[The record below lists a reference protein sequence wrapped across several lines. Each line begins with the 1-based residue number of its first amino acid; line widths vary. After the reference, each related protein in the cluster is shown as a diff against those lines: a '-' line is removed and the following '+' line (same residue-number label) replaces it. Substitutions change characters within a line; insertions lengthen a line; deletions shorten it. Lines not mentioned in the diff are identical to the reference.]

1 MIEGDHSMNRNL
13 KLLWGAHTL
22 SVFGTAVYSLALT
35 LLSIEYSQSALGAG
49 AILFTSV
56 IPYFFLGIIA
66 GVICDRVERKP
77 LMLFCDLSRGI
88 LTLSIPVADA
98 FGVLTIQQIVTVG
111 FLMTCV
117 RAFFFPANQASVPLL
132 IDDKKN
138 LTKVNAY
145 IGSTQNLGIML
156 GPSLGGV
163 LLLFD
168 FTVTQLFYIDS
179 ATYFISAAL
188 LSRIR
193 FPKRAELKGG
203 SKKTTVLQDSWEGIK
218 YMTVGNKEIWMMI
231 VAFFTQLLVGA
242 GVIQL
247 GIPKV
252 LEEAKLGGTKTFGF
266 VMSMIALSSML
277 SSLWLARRKVGEP
290 AKWIFT
296 GYIVR
301 GCAFFVLGF
310 SGNLIGIGI
319 AALLIGFGNTISGT
333 TLTTVLQLRTPN
345 EMLGKVMA
353 VRSSVGN
360 IADAFAYLLLGSV
373 LSTFSLTLA
382 FSIVTVYVVV
392 TTGAFYFLW
401 RNYQRK
407 KSIEYTRYS

>member
-1 MIEGDHSMNRNL
+1 MNRNL
-13 KLLWGAHTL
+13 KLLWSANTL

-77 LMLFCDLSRGI
+77 LMLFCDILRGG
-88 LTLSIPVADA
+88 LTLSIPIADA
-98 FGVLTIQQIVTVG
+98 FGVLTIHQIVIIG
-111 FLMTCV
+111 FLMTCI

-168 FTVTQLFYIDS
+168 FNVTQLLYIDS
-179 ATYFISAAL
+179 ATYFISAIL
-188 LSRIR
+188 ISNIR
-193 FPKRAELKGG
+193 FPKSAELKEG
-203 SKKTTVLQDSWEGIK
+203 SKKPTVLQDSWKGIK
-218 YMTVGNKEIWMMI
+218 YMTVGNKEILIMI
-231 VAFFTQLLVGA
+231 LAFSTQLLVGA

-252 LEEAKLGGTKTFGF
+252 LEEVNLGGTKTFGF
-266 VMSMIALSSML
+266 VMSIIALSSML

-290 AKWIFT
+290 ARWIFS
-296 GYIVR
+296 GYFVR

-310 SGNLIGIGI
+310 SGNIIGIGI
-319 AALLIGFGNTISGT
+319 AALLMGFGNTISGT

-382 FSIVTVYVVV
+382 FTIVTIYVVV
-392 TTGAFYFLW
+392 TTGAFYLLW
-401 RNYQRK
+401 RNYIHK
-407 KSIEYTRYS
+407 KSIEQIKNNQYQLNS